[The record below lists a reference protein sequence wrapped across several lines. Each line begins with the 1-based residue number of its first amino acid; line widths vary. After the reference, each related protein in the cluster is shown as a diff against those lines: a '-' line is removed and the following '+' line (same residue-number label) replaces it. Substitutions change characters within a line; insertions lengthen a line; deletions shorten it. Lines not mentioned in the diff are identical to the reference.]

1 LGNQP
6 AGTARVLAVN
16 YRTVPERYVSLC
28 LRVGAHIED
37 FVDAYFGPAA
47 LQEEALA
54 DRTTRTVFET
64 RPSLCATTPPG
75 RVWKT
80 TAFDGSSAS

>member
-1 LGNQP
+1 
-6 AGTARVLAVN
+6 VN

-37 FVDAYFGPAA
+37 FVDAYFGPAS
-47 LQEEALA
+47 LKDEALA
-54 DRTTRTVFET
+54 DGPHDP
-64 RPSLCATTPPG
+64 PSLRDEALALRDDAPG